1 MNHLIRS
8 RSNVVN
14 NEYEY
19 LQWLNVYIEQ
29 LEICATFLVRINIT
43 TWWLKINKSWLAIRW
58 TLFSKNP
65 RTFKKMWWYYDDDC
79 LRIFSETNVK
89 ESTTNK
95 NSDNKTQVADQ
106 GKNKKRK
113 PSTLEARNE
122 LWSIFATMEKFGKE
136 MEENET
142 SNNQLH
148 KV

>member
-1 MNHLIRS
+1 
-8 RSNVVN
+8 
-14 NEYEY
+14 
-19 LQWLNVYIEQ
+19 
-29 LEICATFLVRINIT
+29 
-43 TWWLKINKSWLAIRW
+43 
-58 TLFSKNP
+58 
-65 RTFKKMWWYYDDDC
+65 MWWYYDDDC

-89 ESTTNK
+89 ESTTSK

-113 PSTLEARNE
+113 SSTPEARNE
-122 LWSIFATMEKFGKE
+122 LWSIFATMETFGKE